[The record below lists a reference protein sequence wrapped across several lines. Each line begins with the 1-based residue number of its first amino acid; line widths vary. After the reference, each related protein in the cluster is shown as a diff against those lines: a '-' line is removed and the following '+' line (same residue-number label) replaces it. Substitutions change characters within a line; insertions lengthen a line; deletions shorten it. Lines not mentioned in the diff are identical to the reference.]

1 MDFNFHISRSRT
13 SLEAYFNSS
22 FCLSQSRTSLEA
34 SIDFKFYRSQS
45 TTTLE
50 AHVDLDFHNSML
62 RTSLDVY
69 IDDLQA
75 TKFNI
80 AAMARL
86 SVRLLWSM
94 TGYDNEV
101 VVMGNSHRLL
111 CDSKIIIIVSD
122 SLNSGSQ
129 HWFNGGVAVNMEGP
143 ATNCGRLHM
152 IKSGQKD
159 APQKSDPRESDRQ
172 E

>member
-1 MDFNFHISRSRT
+1 
-13 SLEAYFNSS
+13 
-22 FCLSQSRTSLEA
+22 
-34 SIDFKFYRSQS
+34 
-45 TTTLE
+45 
-50 AHVDLDFHNSML
+50 ML

-80 AAMARL
+80 AATARL

-101 VVMGNSHRLL
+101 VVMGNSHRLQL

-122 SLNSGSQ
+122 SLNSGSK
-129 HWFNGGVAVNMEGP
+129 HWFNGGIAVIMEGP
-143 ATNCGRLHM
+143 ATDKGPNCGRLHM
-152 IKSGQKD
+152 INLKSGQKD

>member
-1 MDFNFHISRSRT
+1 M
-13 SLEAYFNSS
+13 
-22 FCLSQSRTSLEA
+22 
-34 SIDFKFYRSQS
+34 
-45 TTTLE
+45 TTL
-50 AHVDLDFHNSML
+50 L
-62 RTSLDVY
+62 RTSLGVY

-80 AAMARL
+80 AATARL

-122 SLNSGSQ
+122 SLNS
-129 HWFNGGVAVNMEGP
+129 
-143 ATNCGRLHM
+143 
-152 IKSGQKD
+152 
-159 APQKSDPRESDRQ
+159 
-172 E
+172 